1 MYPASELVRR
11 HRSSRVASC
20 LWVSGSVFSWL
31 CIFMCFSVFC
41 VLVCV
46 LFVLFGER
54 FYEGLISI
62 LDSEVC
68 SGPIV

>member
-1 MYPASELVRR
+1 MFVVFWFGFFLVV
-11 HRSSRVASC
+11 HFCVF
-20 LWVSGSVFSWL
+20 LWVL
-31 CIFMCFSVFC
+31 C

-62 LDSEVC
+62 FDSGVC
-68 SGPIV
+68 LGPIV

>member
-1 MYPASELVRR
+1 MK
-11 HRSSRVASC
+11 SRVVSC
-20 LWVSGSVFSWL
+20 LWGFSGFSGFCWFCIFVSLQVFS
-31 CIFMCFSVFC
+31 
-41 VLVCV
+41 VCV

-68 SGPIV
+68 LGR